1 MKKKKHPAV
10 LAREIIANSAAA
22 AAKLAA
28 VAPIDITSDSEMMVD
43 ELFENPTTSDD
54 DLLESISAK
63 NEKARQGAKDA
74 MLEKK
79 AQAAKDAAEKSKT
92 MADKKKTAA
101 KKKAD
106 AAKLKAEKAKAKA
119 EKKAEAAKLKA
130 EKAKAE
136 AAKLKAVKAKESAK
150 VRSRIRARLGAPPSP
165 PPLEVGVRVCARW
178 NESGPNQGRWFDG
191 VIKSVD
197 KKNKTAHVVFDDGD
211 EDTELVYD
219 HISITGEKKKG

>member
-1 MKKKKHPAV
+1 
-10 LAREIIANSAAA
+10 
-22 AAKLAA
+22 
-28 VAPIDITSDSEMMVD
+28 MMVD

-79 AQAAKDAAEKSKT
+79 AQAVKDAAEKSKT

-130 EKAKAE
+130 EKAKAKAEAAKAKAE
-136 AAKLKAVKAKESAK
+136 AAKLKAAKAKESAK

-165 PPLEVGVRVCARW
+165 PPLEVGLRVCARW
-178 NESGPNQGRWFDG
+178 NESGANQGRWFDG

-219 HISITGEKKKG
+219 HISITGEKKRDDLSLHCRIHVFITNTCVFNCFIFCVLTH

>member
-1 MKKKKHPAV
+1 
-10 LAREIIANSAAA
+10 
-22 AAKLAA
+22 
-28 VAPIDITSDSEMMVD
+28 MMVD

-106 AAKLKAEKAKAKA
+106 AAKLKAEKAKA
-119 EKKAEAAKLKA
+119 
-130 EKAKAE
+130 E

-165 PPLEVGVRVCARW
+165 PPLEVGLKVCARW
-178 NESGPNQGRWFDG
+178 NESGANQGRWFDG

>member
-1 MKKKKHPAV
+1 
-10 LAREIIANSAAA
+10 
-22 AAKLAA
+22 
-28 VAPIDITSDSEMMVD
+28 MMVD

-54 DLLESISAK
+54 ELLESISAK

-165 PPLEVGVRVCARW
+165 PPLEAGVRVCARW

-219 HISITGEKKKG
+219 HISITGEKKRDDLSLHCRIHVFITNTCVFNCFIFCVLTEINHIT